1 MKIKTIYIEFD
12 IEESKYKEYESILDE
27 FMNNL
32 NNSGCLSSIN
42 NEISVQEIDQDEM
55 IIM

>member
-27 FMNNL
+27 FINNL

-42 NEISVQEIDQDEM
+42 NEISVQEIDQEEM
-55 IIM
+55 IIT